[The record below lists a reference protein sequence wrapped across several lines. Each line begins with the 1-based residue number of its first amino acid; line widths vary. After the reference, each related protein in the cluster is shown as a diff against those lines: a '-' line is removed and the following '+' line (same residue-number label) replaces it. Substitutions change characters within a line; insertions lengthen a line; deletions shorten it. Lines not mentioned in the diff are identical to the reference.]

1 MEIVRYDEDKQ
12 AVLLTFLKFVAAGK
26 SEEVLPEASKMRSGI
41 PESVPA
47 NRNAPIPEDERAEIG
62 PLSGSGQAASCDLAT
77 TFLRHGLS
85 TAIASTE
92 ARMFAPAATMNTL
105 SQVPEDCC
113 M

>member
-1 MEIVRYDEDKQ
+1 MEIVGYDEDKQ
-12 AVLLTFLKFVAAGK
+12 AVLLTFLKFVAAVK
-26 SEEVLPEASKMRSGI
+26 SEEVLPEAFRMRSGI

-47 NRNAPIPEDERAEIG
+47 NRNAPIPEDERAG
-62 PLSGSGQAASCDLAT
+62 PLSGSGQAANCDLAT